1 MTRFEIK
8 ARLPEGTYIDH
19 HPELEH
25 DFQYVWDAIIAMWEE
40 LEWSHLPFTHIQQS
54 MERVITFVT
63 WTQVPNIFRCFNV
76 DHGKKLDEDAKNFA
90 AILSRVWDMCRKGIH
105 KHLRQA
111 TRPPLPSTLLSN

>member
-40 LEWSHLPFTHIQQS
+40 LERSHLPFTHIQHNICHMDPS
-54 MERVITFVT
+54 AKHI
-63 WTQVPNIFRCFNV
+63 QVLQC
-76 DHGKKLDEDAKNFA
+76 
-90 AILSRVWDMCRKGIH
+90 
-105 KHLRQA
+105 
-111 TRPPLPSTLLSN
+111 